1 MNIIIEMIET
11 KIPKNERLD
20 ALIKVGEHGFL
31 PSVSVDCVIFG
42 FHEGELKVLLI
53 KHRYRDMWSLPGGF
67 VSKDEPC
74 DAAAYRVL
82 KDRTGLNDVFLQ
94 QFHVFGDTERYSKEF
109 HLEDLLNDGL
119 TVDDQHWLI
128 QRFVTVGYYA
138 LVDFLEVQQNT
149 ESLTENY
156 AWWEL
161 SNLPEFILDHKKILD
176 KALAALRIQLRY
188 QPIGYNLLPVKFT
201 MPELQKLY
209 ETILG
214 IKLDRRN
221 FQRKILGY
229 NILDKL
235 DETKKGVPHKSP
247 NYYQFNLLKYR
258 KALEEGLSN
267 GW

>member
-1 MNIIIEMIET
+1 
-11 KIPKNERLD
+11 
-20 ALIKVGEHGFL
+20 
-31 PSVSVDCVIFG
+31 
-42 FHEGELKVLLI
+42 
-53 KHRYRDMWSLPGGF
+53 
-67 VSKDEPC
+67 
-74 DAAAYRVL
+74 
-82 KDRTGLNDVFLQ
+82 
-94 QFHVFGDTERYSKEF
+94 
-109 HLEDLLNDGL
+109 
-119 TVDDQHWLI
+119 
-128 QRFVTVGYYA
+128 
-138 LVDFLEVQQNT
+138 
-149 ESLTENY
+149 
-156 AWWEL
+156 
-161 SNLPEFILDHKKILD
+161 
-176 KALAALRIQLRY
+176 
-188 QPIGYNLLPVKFT
+188 

>member
-1 MNIIIEMIET
+1 MIET

-82 KDRTGLNDVFLQ
+82 KDRTGVNDVFLQ
-94 QFHVFGDTERYSKEF
+94 QFYAFGDTERYSKEF
-109 HLEDLLNDGL
+109 HIEDLQNDGL
-119 TVDDQHWLI
+119 SVDENHWLI
-128 QRFVTVGYYA
+128 QRFVTIGYYA
-138 LVDFLEVQQNT
+138 LIDFLEVQQNT

-156 AWWEL
+156 AWWDL
-161 SNLPEFILDHKKILD
+161 SNLPEFILDHKTILN
-176 KALAALRIQLRY
+176 KALTALRLQLRY
-188 QPIGYNLLPVKFT
+188 QPIGYNLLPTKFT

-214 IKLDRRN
+214 VKLDRRN

-229 NILDKL
+229 DILDKL

-247 NYYQFNLLKYR
+247 NYYQFNLDKYQ
-258 KALEEGLSN
+258 KALENGLN
-267 GW
+267 TGW

>member
-1 MNIIIEMIET
+1 MIEQ
-11 KIPKNERLD
+11 KIPKNESLD
-20 ALIKVGEHGFL
+20 AMVKVGENSFL

-82 KDRTGLNDVFLQ
+82 KDRTGLTEVFLQ
-94 QFHVFGDTERYSKEF
+94 QFFTFGDTERYTKEF
-109 HLEDLLNDGL
+109 HIEDLLNDGL
-119 TVDDQHWLI
+119 IVHENHWLI

-138 LVDFLEVQQNT
+138 LIDFLEVKQIA
-149 ESLTENY
+149 E
-156 AWWEL
+156 
-161 SNLPEFILDHKKILD
+161 
-176 KALAALRIQLRY
+176 
-188 QPIGYNLLPVKFT
+188 PIGYNLLPEKFT

-209 ETILG
+209 ETLLG
-214 IKLDRRN
+214 VKLDRRN
-221 FQRKILGY
+221 FQRKMMGY
-229 NILDKL
+229 NILEKL

-247 NYYQFNLLKYR
+247 NYYKFNLEKYN
-258 KALEEGLSN
+258 KALEQGLSS